1 MATLYKEGVF
11 GEMQP
16 KLSEAKRKLARKYAA
31 NGEDLVITS
40 IREGNHTISSFHWD
54 GRAFDHR
61 KGGISLYIEK
71 QLLGDD
77 FDIIDETNHRH
88 VEYDPK

>member
-1 MATLYKEGVF
+1 
-11 GEMQP
+11 MQP
-16 KLSEAKRKLARKYAA
+16 KLNEAKRKLAGKYAA

-40 IREGNHTISSFHWD
+40 IRDENHMASSFHWD

-61 KGGISLYIEK
+61 KGEISLHIEK

-77 FDIIDETNHRH
+77 FDIIDEKDHRH